1 MPPHAA
7 APTVLFPP
15 VVASRWQRSGPLTK
29 RESGRPTSAGANPS
43 TKVESHRARR
53 DDFVCVGMYSGQRSL
68 SELREVFLGAENQ
81 VDHFLVVN
89 GEGIVGWRLAGV
101 ISECGR
107 ELGEIVVAA
116 RADFI
121 RSDGAIIE

>member
-1 MPPHAA
+1 
-7 APTVLFPP
+7 
-15 VVASRWQRSGPLTK
+15 
-29 RESGRPTSAGANPS
+29 
-43 TKVESHRARR
+43 
-53 DDFVCVGMYSGQRSL
+53 MYSGQRSL
-68 SELREVFLGAENQ
+68 SELREVFLGVENQ